1 MKNIAAFLIAPMAV
15 STLLYAAEATIADED
30 VTYKAKAELS
40 YVDTSGNTETSSFA
54 LEFNGDAKW
63 DEVNTLSLHLDVLQ
77 SNSNGTEDNN
87 KWNTSLQYDRD
98 LTEKLYFNYIIAYG
112 EDRFSGFDYKFNTG
126 PGIGYKVLDND
137 IHKLTTQA
145 NALYSKD
152 KYDDGNVNEYVS
164 WVIGFDYE
172 WQILEN
178 LKFSQKAWFKSQADE
193 FENNFIHSK
202 TAFES
207 KITDIFSFGVSY
219 KIDYANK
226 PSAGKEYT
234 DKTLLASLIIN
245 YN

>member
-1 MKNIAAFLIAPMAV
+1 MKKTVALLTASLAA
-15 STLLYAAEATIADED
+15 STLLYAAEATIGGED
-30 VTYKAKAELS
+30 VKYQAKAELS
-40 YVDTSGNTETSSFA
+40 YVDTSGNTETTSFA

-63 DEVNTLSLHLDVLQ
+63 DDVNTLLLHLDVLQ
-77 SNSNGTEDNN
+77 SSSNGKEDNN

-126 PGIGYKVLDND
+126 PGIGYKVLEND
-137 IHKLTTQA
+137 VHKLTTQA

-164 WVIGFDYE
+164 WVVGFEYE

-178 LKFSQKAWFKSQADE
+178 LKFSQTAWFKSQADD
-193 FENNFIHSK
+193 FDNNFIYSK

-207 KITDIFSFGVSY
+207 KITDTFAFGVSY

-234 DKTLLASLIIN
+234 DKVLLASLIIN